1 MYRVTA
7 ILPNVSGGQLIREA
21 RKRALLTQAEL
32 ARRLDSHQSVI
43 ARWETGRASPD
54 FDAVRKAL
62 RAAGFELG
70 VSLHPADEHDLAVV
84 LPGRGADRDDR
95 EGRSAPV
102 GSVRLGRAA
111 DDGRD

>member
-70 VSLHPADEHDLAVV
+70 VSLHPADEHDLALIRRELHL
-84 LPGRGADRDDR
+84 LPHQRLSGMVEAVRKFDAM
-95 EGRSAPV
+95 SAV
-102 GSVRLGRAA
+102 AHG
-111 DDGRD
+111 

>member
-70 VSLHPADEHDLAVV
+70 VSLHPADEHDLALIRRELHL
-84 LPGRGADRDDR
+84 LPHQRLSGMVEAVRKFDAMGAVAH
-95 EGRSAPV
+95 G
-102 GSVRLGRAA
+102 
-111 DDGRD
+111 